1 MEIEFLLH
9 SNVQQF
15 IEENKNDTP
24 QDVAFKAHGK
34 FDFPV
39 GFLVDQ
45 ISGPNKIQKK
55 LPSWSNLEGIVLPP
69 DISLQQ
75 CSSEETAKYKAGLVD
90 ANTIVDL
97 TGGFGVD
104 VHAFAKQAS
113 KVIHIEQNE
122 WLSKVVSHN
131 FQKFKYENV
140 TCLNTTAEQ
149 FLITNTGQFDLIYID
164 PARRSEGGSKVF
176 KFADCVPNV
185 VALKEQLLKTSKQVL
200 IKASPMIDIT
210 QGLRELGNVSKV
222 WVVGLKNEC
231 KEVLFLLE
239 EGFVGKPE
247 ITATEL
253 ANDKVIELM
262 ENRVD
267 LPLDNLKAYLYDPF
281 VAIHKIGAYASYL
294 PDGLNQLAVNTN
306 LFSSSDK
313 RIDFPGR
320 IFKVL
325 HVLKYNKKEVLKALG
340 GKQVNIFT
348 RNFPDK
354 PDAIKKKLGLKDGGD
369 FYLIGFR
376 DQESK
381 PLIALCV
388 LES

>member
-9 SNVQQF
+9 NSVQQF
-15 IEENKNDTP
+15 IEDHKNDKP
-24 QDVAFKAHGK
+24 QNVAFKAHGK

-45 ISGPNKIQKK
+45 VSGPNKVQKK
-55 LPSWSNLEGIVLPP
+55 LPSWCELEGVIFPP

-75 CSSEETAKYKAGLVD
+75 CSSEETAKYKANLVD
-90 ANTIVDL
+90 ADKVVDL

-104 VHAFAKQAS
+104 VHAFAKRAP

-122 WLSKVVSHN
+122 WLSKVVNHN
-131 FQKFKYENV
+131 FKQFKCDNV
-140 TCLNTTAEQ
+140 TCLNTTSEQ
-149 FLITNTGQFDLIYID
+149 FLATNSDQFDLIYID
-164 PARRSEGGSKVF
+164 PARRSEGGGKVF

-185 VALKEQLLKTSKQVL
+185 VELKEQLLRTSKKIL

-210 QGLRELGNVSKV
+210 QGLKELGNVSKV

-253 ANDKVIELM
+253 ANDAVIELN

-267 LPLDNLKAYLYDPF
+267 LPLGDLQEYLYDPF
-281 VAIHKIGAYASYL
+281 VSIHKIGDYASYL
-294 PDGLNQLAVNTN
+294 PEGLNQLAVNTN
-306 LFSSSDK
+306 LFSSSGK
-313 RIDFPGR
+313 IIDFPGR
-320 IFKVL
+320 TFKVL
-325 HVLKYNKKEVLKALG
+325 HVLKYNKKEVLKVLG
-340 GKQVNIFT
+340 GKQANIFT

-354 PDAIKKKLGLKDGGD
+354 PEVIKKKLGLNDGGD

-376 DQESK
+376 DQQSK
-381 PLIALCV
+381 PLIAVCV
-388 LES
+388 LE

>member
-9 SNVQQF
+9 SSVQQF
-15 IEENKNDTP
+15 IEDHKNDKP
-24 QDVAFKAHGK
+24 QNVAFKAHGK

-45 ISGPNKIQKK
+45 VSGPNKVQKK
-55 LPSWSNLEGIVLPP
+55 LPSWCKLEGVIFPP

-75 CSSEETAKYKAGLVD
+75 CSSEETAKYKANLVD
-90 ANTIVDL
+90 ADTVVDL

-131 FQKFKYENV
+131 FKQFKCDNV

-149 FLITNTGQFDLIYID
+149 FLATNTDQFDLIYID
-164 PARRSEGGSKVF
+164 PARRSDGGGKVF

-185 VALKEQLLKTSKQVL
+185 VELKEQLLRTSKKIL

-210 QGLRELGNVSKV
+210 QGLKELGNVSKV

-239 EGFVGKPE
+239 EGFTGEPE

-253 ANDKVIELM
+253 ANNKLVELK
-262 ENRVD
+262 ENRID
-267 LPLDNLKAYLYDPF
+267 LSLNNLNAYLYDPF
-281 VAIHKIGAYASYL
+281 VAIHKIGNYTSYL
-294 PDGLNQLAVNTN
+294 PKGLCQLAVNTN

-313 RIDFPGR
+313 LNDFPGR
-320 IFKVL
+320 TFKVL
-325 HVLKYNKKEVLKALG
+325 HVVKYNKKEVLKVLD
-340 GKQVNIFT
+340 GKKANIFT

-354 PDAIKKKLGLKDGGD
+354 PEAIKKKLGLKDGGG
-369 FYLIGFR
+369 FYLVGFR
-376 DQESK
+376 DQQSK
-381 PLIALCV
+381 PLIAVCV
-388 LES
+388 LE